1 MTAFPTRIAFLTSA
15 AVATAAF
22 FLAPADHAVAASSDA
37 CEGGGF
43 TITQLAGGGS
53 VGQGESTIPAADLGT
68 VFFVDGKYIEF
79 LVVSSTFGIRDYVFT
94 GAANPEDITGGR
106 RTPVWAEKTPN
117 HRGLVLTGS
126 ATVAI
131 DDETIEI
138 QRSGTGGL
146 TMKIQAKDCAQG
158 GIFQMEPERGDHGA
172 TRFTHILTP
181 NTFYFDNP
189 NFRAREGD
197 TVPFKDTTIVVP
209 ARVNIAND
217 VSRLF
222 VARDSAQVANR
233 VDEPACTNQIRKR
246 DGTFATVRHCGG
258 VTRWDV
264 ASGGRMGFVTG
275 EDSVEVAPPP
285 TDCIQNC
292 QAQNRVRG
300 RAVVLGHPF
309 PVPAA
314 SRLQP
319 RSPL

>member
-1 MTAFPTRIAFLTSA
+1 MTAIPTRNLFFTSA

-22 FLAPADHAVAASSDA
+22 FLAPADRAVAASSDA

-43 TITQLAGGGS
+43 TVTQLSDGGS
-53 VGQGESTIPAADLGT
+53 VGQGESTIPASNVPQ
-68 VFFVDGKYIEF
+68 VFFIDGKYVEF
-79 LVVSSTFGIRDYVFT
+79 FVVASTFGIRNYVFT
-94 GAANPEDITGGR
+94 GAANPADMTGGL
-106 RTPVWAEKTPN
+106 RTPVWAEKTPD
-117 HRGLVLTGS
+117 HRGLVLTGDIS
-126 ATVAI
+126 VDI
-131 DDETIEI
+131 DDEEI
-138 QRSGTGGL
+138 ALIRSGTGGL

-158 GIFQMEPERGDHGA
+158 GIFQMEPERGDHSA
-172 TRFTHILTP
+172 TRITHVLTP

-217 VSRLF
+217 TSRRF
-222 VARDSAQVANR
+222 VARDSAQVADR
-233 VDEPACTNQIRKR
+233 VSEPSCNNQIRKR
-246 DGTFATVRHCGG
+246 DGTFATVLHCGG

-319 RSPL
+319 RSPF

>member
-1 MTAFPTRIAFLTSA
+1 MPALPIKTLFLASA

-22 FLAPADHAVAASSDA
+22 FLAPAEKAFAATA
-37 CEGGGF
+37 AGCEGGGF
-43 TITQLAGGGS
+43 TITRLADGTT
-53 VGQGESTIPAADLGT
+53 VNDGETTIPAANLGE
-68 VFFVDGKYIEF
+68 VFFVDGRYIEF
-79 LVVSSTFGIRDYVFT
+79 FVVSSTFGIRDYTFT
-94 GAANPEDITGGR
+94 GAANPKDITGGV
-106 RTPVWAEKTPN
+106 RTPVWAEKTPD
-117 HRGLVLTGS
+117 HRGLVLTS
-126 ATVAI
+126 AVTVEI
-131 DDETIEI
+131 GDEDIVIE
-138 QRSGTGGL
+138 RSGTGGL

-158 GIFQMEPERGDHGA
+158 GIFQMEPERGDH
-172 TRFTHILTP
+172 TTTLFTHVLTA

-209 ARVNIAND
+209 SRVNIAND
-217 VSRLF
+217 LSSKF
-222 VARDSAQVANR
+222 VARDSAQVAER
-233 VDEPACTNQIRKR
+233 RDEPACNNQIQTRTGAF
-246 DGTFATVRHCGG
+246 DTVLHCGG

-275 EDSVEVAPPP
+275 EDSVEVAPGP
-285 TDCIQNC
+285 TNCIQNC

-319 RSPL
+319 RSPF